1 MTGLS
6 VVRFT
11 AWAPG
16 LESPEDWKEWALGNR
31 GIAKTG
37 DVPPLEFTGPVFRR
51 RLSQISRMTIQVIHD
66 LLPLGDNTRI
76 VFLSFRGEITQQ
88 LKINRTLIEDRTV
101 MPSAFSLSVFN
112 TPPAL
117 ASIALNLT
125 AGYSALYPAAYPG
138 EGFYAGL
145 AAAAARA
152 LQGTEAALV
161 YADELVPEAYRGLTP
176 GEWEPLAFG
185 ALISATRTGIP
196 FPRKPA
202 ETPPETRG
210 PGTSGPGEAP
220 WESPKGFLKYLYRGP

>member
-1 MTGLS
+1 M
-6 VVRFT
+6 
-11 AWAPG
+11 
-16 LESPEDWKEWALGNR
+16 ESPEDWKEWARGNR
-31 GIAKTG
+31 RIAKTG
-37 DVPPLEFTGPVFRR
+37 AVPPLEFTGSVFRR

-76 VFLSFRGEITQQ
+76 IFLSFRGEITQQ

-138 EGFYAGL
+138 EGQFYAGL
-145 AAAAARA
+145 AAAAARV
-152 LQGTEAALV
+152 LQGAEPEAALV
-161 YADELVPEAYRGLTP
+161 YADELVPETYRGLTA

-185 ALISATRTGIP
+185 ALISAAPTGIP
-196 FPRKPA
+196 LPRKPA
-202 ETPPETRG
+202 ETPPGTGG
-210 PGTSGPGEAP
+210 PGTSGPDGAP
-220 WESPKGFLKYLYRGP
+220 WESPQSFLKYLYRRC